1 MWETLPTF
9 YFLFLWKL
17 LSIKFDMKINSEK
30 IEFLKSFGKRI
41 QLLREEKQLSLRQ
54 LAQNCEIDYSDIS
67 KIEKGLRNIQM
78 STIVELAKGLDVAPK
93 KLFDFDFNIQK
104 EKN

>member
-1 MWETLPTF
+1 
-9 YFLFLWKL
+9 
-17 LSIKFDMKINSEK
+17 
-30 IEFLKSFGKRI
+30 
-41 QLLREEKQLSLRQ
+41 
-54 LAQNCEIDYSDIS
+54 
-67 KIEKGLRNIQM
+67 M

>member
-1 MWETLPTF
+1 
-9 YFLFLWKL
+9 
-17 LSIKFDMKINSEK
+17 MKINSEK
-30 IEFLKSFGKRI
+30 IEFLKRFGKNI

-78 STIVELAKGLDVAPK
+78 STIVELAKGLDVPPK
-93 KLFDFDFNIQK
+93 LLFDFEFNIK
-104 EKN
+104 KDKD